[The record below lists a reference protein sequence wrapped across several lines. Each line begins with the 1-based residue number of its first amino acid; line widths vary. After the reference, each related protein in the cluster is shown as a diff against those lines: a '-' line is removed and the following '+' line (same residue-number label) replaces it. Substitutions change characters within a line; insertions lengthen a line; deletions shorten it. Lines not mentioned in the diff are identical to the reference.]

1 MAMVSVSSS
10 IKPRVR
16 GDRTRGDTGNKSGD
30 GLDLKPNVGASVCA
44 EIGKC
49 ESCVYS
55 RQIVCTCFRYDIAC

>member
-30 GLDLKPNVGASVCA
+30 GLDLKPNVGASVS
-44 EIGKC
+44 GMT
-49 ESCVYS
+49 SLVDS
-55 RQIVCTCFRYDIAC
+55 NIVSIQSSGTKAGG